1 MDQPQQ
7 CYSDKSGHSRR
18 KRIQEQL
25 KFCNHASLPRSTY
38 QSGHSLSG
46 RPNHIRPHIQS
57 RHGMEER
64 FAFRFPE
71 TPSIQHPMTKAN
83 AYSKRFGWCLLA
95 EMLSFAPPGCAPK
108 GRHVGFYMIEAK

>member
-18 KRIQEQL
+18 NRIQEQL
-25 KFCNHASLPRSTY
+25 RFCNHASLPRSTY
-38 QSGHSLSG
+38 QSGHSLSS
-46 RPNHIRPHIQS
+46 RPNHIRVHIQS

-71 TPSIQHPMTKAN
+71 TPSIHGCSDN
-83 AYSKRFGWCLLA
+83 SEYSRLL
-95 EMLSFAPPGCAPK
+95 LKSTD
-108 GRHVGFYMIEAK
+108 

>member
-18 KRIQEQL
+18 NRIQEQL
-25 KFCNHASLPRSTY
+25 RFCNHASLPRSTY

-46 RPNHIRPHIQS
+46 RPKNIRPHIQS

-71 TPSIQHPMTKAN
+71 TPSIQNSRHA
-83 AYSKRFGWCLLA
+83 LL
-95 EMLSFAPPGCAPK
+95 LS
-108 GRHVGFYMIEAK
+108 

>member
-18 KRIQEQL
+18 NRIQEQL
-25 KFCNHASLPRSTY
+25 RFCNHASLPRSTY

-46 RPNHIRPHIQS
+46 RPNNIRPHIQS
-57 RHGMEER
+57 RHGMEKR

-71 TPSIQHPMTKAN
+71 TPSILTKAN

-95 EMLSFAPPGCAPK
+95 EMLFFCTTRLRAKGPPCW
-108 GRHVGFYMIEAK
+108 ILCD